1 MTARF
6 ILSLDCE
13 GKWGVADILNPAFH
27 TSLTD
32 QRLKAAYGGIVDAL
46 EEFDIPATF
55 AFVGAFAQP
64 SARFGEIDGGLRALA
79 TRAPDYLGPALADID
94 HGSRQGWHG
103 DWAVDR
109 VATARTDHEIA
120 LHGVTHVPWS
130 DVDAAF
136 IDTELALWKSM
147 SGPVRDAQ
155 TFVYPRNA
163 VAHLDQLA
171 GSGIVGYREA
181 RPPISRFG
189 SLLSEFNI
197 WAAADPDRA
206 NGEGIVP
213 IPAGYF
219 INWLHG
225 PRRLVPRAVSK
236 RRAAHVLSTAKRDNA
251 VAHYWIHPENLAS
264 APATILVLRD
274 LLRLVAEWRER
285 GDCVVLTQ
293 SQYCAERKAGTGRY
307 TAPYL

>member
-13 GKWGVADILNPAFH
+13 GKWGVADILTPEFH
-27 TSLTD
+27 CGLTD
-32 QRLKAAYGGIVDAL
+32 QKLKSAYGEIVDAL
-46 EEFDIPATF
+46 DEFAIPATF

-64 SARFGEIDGGLRALA
+64 SAKFAEIGDGLRLMAA
-79 TRAPDYLGPALADID
+79 SAPDYLGPALADIN

-103 DWAVDR
+103 EGAVDR
-109 VATARTDHEIA
+109 VASARTNHEIA
-120 LHGVTHVPWS
+120 LHGMTHVPWS
-130 DVDAAF
+130 DVDDDF
-136 IDTELALWKSM
+136 IDAELALWKSM

-163 VAHLDQLA
+163 IAHIDQLSGA
-171 GSGIVGYREA
+171 GILGYRKA
-181 RPPISRFG
+181 RPPISRLG

-197 WAAADPDRA
+197 WADADPDIA
-206 NGEGIVP
+206 DVEGIVP
-213 IPAGYF
+213 VPAGYF

-225 PRRLVPRAVSK
+225 PRRLVPRAMSA

-251 VAHYWIHPENLAS
+251 VAHYWIHPENMAS
-264 APATILVLRD
+264 APATIFVLRD
-274 LLRLVAEWRER
+274 LLKLVAEWRER

-293 SQYCAERKAGTGRY
+293 AQYCAERKSGTGRS
-307 TAPYL
+307 TAP